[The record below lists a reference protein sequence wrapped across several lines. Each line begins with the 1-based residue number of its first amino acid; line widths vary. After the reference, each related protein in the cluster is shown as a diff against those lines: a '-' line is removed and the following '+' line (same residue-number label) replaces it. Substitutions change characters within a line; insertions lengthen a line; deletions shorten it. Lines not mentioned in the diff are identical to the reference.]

1 MPMAGPSPTRRNK
14 MMMHMTFYWGKDAL
28 ILFSG
33 WPGARTEMYVLALVF
48 VFLLAFLVEWL
59 SGCRLI
65 RKDAG
70 RVGAGLIQTAMH
82 GVRAGLAYMVMLAV
96 MSFNGGVFLAAVA
109 GHAVGFLVFG
119 SRVFKKDDDGVGL
132 DGGDYRHRRAGGL
145 RSDLPPI
152 SC

>member
-1 MPMAGPSPTRRNK
+1 
-14 MMMHMTFYWGKDAL
+14 MMHMTFYWGKDAL

-33 WPGARTEMYVLALVF
+33 WPGTRTEMYVLALVF

-70 RVGAGLIQTAMH
+70 RTAMH